1 MILRISFIVFVLF
14 ISLWANEQ
22 EEPDLFSR
30 NGYLSE
36 NIEDKET
43 LGALKEWRN
52 SEFGLKPHYPNYLLP
67 YGYATKEYT
76 SYTPSDNYRNI
87 ESELQVSLKIEA
99 LYDFFGWDET
109 LSLAYSHRSFW
120 QAYTESSPFRE
131 TNYNPEVFLTFPL
144 SFEQELP
151 SLRAVSF
158 GIGHLSNG
166 QGNIEKANIPGDSI
180 YLQNRSRSI
189 NYVYGVASFQHGSLL
204 TDLTLWLPNRHNGD
218 LEDNPKIMD
227 YVGYGNIKF
236 RYFYQKNLFTLMS
249 RFNVETKKGALE
261 FTYSYPIAD
270 DVYFFTKIF
279 SGYGESLIDYN
290 NDVTKFSIGFSFSR

>member
-1 MILRISFIVFVLF
+1 MIFQKIFLVLIFFV
-14 ISLWANEQ
+14 SLCATEQ
-22 EEPDLFSR
+22 KEVDIFSK

-67 YGYATKEYT
+67 YGYSTKEYR
-76 SYTPSDNYRNI
+76 SYTPSDQYRNI
-87 ESELQVSLKIEA
+87 EAELQVSLKIEA
-99 LYDFFGWDET
+99 LYNFFGWDET

-144 SFEQELP
+144 SEPRIP
-151 SLRAVSF
+151 SLRALSF
-158 GIGHLSNG
+158 GLGHLSNG
-166 QGNIEKANIPGDSI
+166 QGNIEKANISGDSV
-180 YLQNRSRSI
+180 YLKNRSRSV
-189 NYVYGVASFQHGSLL
+189 NYVYGVASLQHGPLL
-204 TDLTLWLPNRHNGD
+204 TDITLWLPNRHNGD
-218 LEDNPKIMD
+218 LEDNPDIMD

-249 RFNVETKKGALE
+249 RFNIETKKGAVE
-261 FTYSYPIAD
+261 FTYSYPVAD